1 MCECKQAKQQECLPR
16 ECLLQSNLQPLP
28 VPAKL
33 RELISKLLFLGVL
46 SRNFTLGINRYE
58 CCHFEFIVCPAHEVY
73 PCYNAVLLDMDEL
86 WKLAESSK
94 PTDTSKKCLK
104 DQEDLPKQKNKS
116 KKVEEED

>member
-1 MCECKQAKQQECLPR
+1 MCISTFRYHFRVL
-16 ECLLQSNLQPLP
+16 

-46 SRNFTLGINRYE
+46 SSNFTLGINRYE
-58 CCHFEFIVCPAHEVY
+58 CCHFEFIVCPAHDVY

-86 WKLAESSK
+86 WKQGESSK
-94 PTDTSKKCLK
+94 PTEPSKSASRIRYCCNYEK
-104 DQEDLPKQKNKS
+104 DLPKQKNKS